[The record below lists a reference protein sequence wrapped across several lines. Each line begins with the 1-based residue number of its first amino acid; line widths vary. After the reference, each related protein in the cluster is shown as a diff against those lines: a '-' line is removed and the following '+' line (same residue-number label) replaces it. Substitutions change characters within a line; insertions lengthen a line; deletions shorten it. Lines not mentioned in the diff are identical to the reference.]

1 MDAFFEPIADATGAT
16 VDQIKLIF
24 CLLFS
29 YPLGS
34 LYIRIPTSHP
44 ELKHIFSIAV
54 TFFYLGPILGLWGGA
69 VQLLVDIV
77 GTYYIAQRV
86 QTKSMPWL
94 VFAFTMGHLTI
105 SHIIRTF
112 AEAGY
117 ETIEISGPQMVLT
130 MKLTTFA
137 WNILDGR
144 RPEED
149 LDAWQ
154 TQQRVADYP
163 SLLEFLGYAC
173 YFPGFLVGPYLT
185 YNDYQALITG
195 SLYKS
200 AEEKEEQ
207 AVNEANHLS
216 QRLVPHGRKRVAFK
230 KMFIGLIFLGL
241 YVLFWPEFN
250 FSLTIEDAFESRR
263 LFSRIIFLQICG
275 FFERTKY
282 YAIWTLTE
290 GASIQTGLGFTG
302 YTEGG
307 RTKWEGAKNVEI
319 WKIEFAENNKV
330 LLDSWNMKTNVW
342 LRECVYKRVTPK
354 GKKPG
359 FRSSLATF
367 ATSAFWHGIA
377 PGYYLSFFF
386 FAFVQTAGRL
396 ARTYLRP
403 LVLPA
408 NYVGGRGAPP
418 PPQTRKKQLYDY
430 LGILTTVM
438 LTNYGTLPFML
449 LTIDD
454 SFVAWNNVMWYGH
467 FFIGGALVFFYM
479 GGSVVLHHAQAV
491 RVKQAVYQMEREEIN
506 KTVQVRSVPSTPSR
520 APTLPPVDQ
529 VAQEL
534 EKELGNLGG
543 ASGHGGGK
551 NKKKKQAATKEE

>member
-1 MDAFFEPIADATGAT
+1 MDAFFEPIADATGAS

-34 LYIRIPTSHP
+34 LYIRIPASHP
-44 ELKHIFSIAV
+44 EIKHVFSVAI
-54 TFFYLGPILGLWGGA
+54 TFFYLVPILGLWGGA
-69 VQLLVDIV
+69 LQLLVDIL

-137 WNILDGR
+137 WNIWDGR
-144 RPEED
+144 RPTED
-149 LDAWQ
+149 LDGWQ
-154 TQQRVADYP
+154 TEQRVADYP
-163 SLLEFLGYAC
+163 TLLEFLGYAC

-185 YNDYQALITG
+185 YNDYQALVTG

-200 AEEKEEQ
+200 AEEQEEEI
-207 AVNEANHLS
+207 VNNTNNLS

-230 KMFIGLIFLGL
+230 KMFIGLVFLGL

-250 FSLTIEDAFESRR
+250 FTLTIEDEFEARR
-263 LFSRIIFLQICG
+263 LLSRIIFLQICG

-302 YTEGG
+302 YTAGG

-386 FAFVQTAGRL
+386 FAFVQTTGRL

-408 NYVGGRGAPP
+408 GYVGGRGAPP

-430 LGILTTVM
+430 LGILITLL

-467 FFIGGALVFFYM
+467 FLIGGALIFFYL
-479 GGSVVLHHAQAV
+479 GGSVVLHQVQAV
-491 RVKQAVYQMEREEIN
+491 RVKQAAHQMERDEIN
-506 KTVQVRSVPSTPSR
+506 RSVQVRSVPSTPSR
-520 APTLPPVDQ
+520 APTLPPVDE
-529 VAQEL
+529 VAQEI
-534 EKELGNLGG
+534 EKELESV
-543 ASGHGGGK
+543 AARQGGGK
-551 NKKKKQAATKEE
+551 NKKKNKQQ